1 MNKWIVSLALC
12 GCIIFSSC
20 DDKPQ
25 EENVF
30 FDLKAMPSVSL
41 TGELI
46 EEDFFA
52 CNTLQMAYIQSHLF
66 HFEPTENDVCL
77 VTTEQAD
84 TVGFFSGIG
93 GGPGEMIR
101 PYYSG
106 ISENEDTIYVFD
118 DMTKNLHKFSVQMKP
133 NLVDYTLL
141 ERKKLKENVDY
152 LPENYIKETVFFLTR
167 MENGYSIGYRV
178 LTNGT
183 LFALFDPDLNEVA
196 KFGDYPIDEGM
207 KDGEMRATSFFGG
220 AMAVRDNSFFFASHR
235 FGYMVRYDISDH
247 GEVTKTWNRWFT
259 NPKCTFENNNL
270 RFALENESGFYR
282 LAIGKKYVYAT
293 FSGVPMEEM
302 FKQKNEYACVPRTLV
317 VFDWN
322 GNVKGKFNLN
332 NSISALCLDSKE
344 EYLYVRHNEPDVS
357 LWRYKVS
364 DILEHL

>member
-1 MNKWIVSLALC
+1 MNKWIVSLALL

-20 DDKPQ
+20 GDKPQ

-66 HFEPTENDVCL
+66 HFEPTENEVCL

-93 GGPGEMIR
+93 GAPGEMIR

-118 DMTKNLHKFSVQMKP
+118 DMTKNLHKFSLQVKR
-133 NLVDYTLL
+133 NRVDYTLL
-141 ERKKLKENVDY
+141 ERKKVKENADY
-152 LPENYIKETVFFLTR
+152 LPENFAKETVFFLTR
-167 MENGYSIGYRV
+167 MKNAYSIGYRA

-183 LFALFDPDLNEVA
+183 LFTLFDPDLNEVA
-196 KFGDYPIDEGM
+196 KFGDYPVDMGM
-207 KDGEMRATSFFGG
+207 LDGEMRATSFFGG
-220 AMAVRDNSFFFASHR
+220 EMKVYGNSFFFASHN
-235 FGYMVRYDISDH
+235 FGYITRYDIGSQ
-247 GEVTKTWNRWFT
+247 GEVTKVWERRYSI
-259 NPKCTFENNNL
+259 PKCSFENNNL
-270 RFALENESGFYR
+270 RLSMDNEDSFYQ
-282 LAIGKKYVYAT
+282 LAIGEKYIYAT
-293 FSGVPMEEM
+293 FSGVPVGEM
-302 FKQKNEYACVPRTLV
+302 FKQKNESACVPRTLV
-317 VFDWN
+317 VFDWD

-332 NSISALCLDSKE
+332 YLINAICLDDKE
-344 EYLYVRHNEPDVS
+344 EYLYVQHDEPDVS